1 MKAAQKTINHGGERD
16 AWLQYFE
23 CNWNLEMETVNVLRL
38 ERVAGPPCTARPL
51 SLTVG

>member
-23 CNWNLEMETVNVLRL
+23 CNWNLDGDGECVET
-38 ERVAGPPCTARPL
+38 
-51 SLTVG
+51 